1 MSEHLTLG
9 DRLRALAASSHAE
22 CLPFVDREDIERAA
36 GAVDAT
42 EGVSDEELNH
52 LTSQGGLAIMLV
64 ALGQAERQFRWY
76 GDLHAAK
83 PDAEKAARNYEYA
96 DMLRALLPQTGEGE
110 PKNKIVAGAEDALAF
125 AQGDDTRASV
135 ANVRHLTLE
144 EQQTVSA
151 ALARSSKL
159 IHKPA
164 PAPMSEGERDT
175 LSDLE
180 ICNLALSRI
189 AAEPISSLD
198 ENSPAARHCLE
209 LYAPTLD
216 NLLRC
221 GTWPY
226 RPLLANALSW
236 RLAADLASALKNDV
250 TRSHE
255 AMAEFTRALLANKE
269 AKIAERAIADAL
281 SKREDG

>member
-64 ALGQAERQFRWY
+64 VLGQAERQFRWY

-96 DMLRALLPQTGEGE
+96 DMLRALLPQTGGE
-110 PKNKIVAGAEDALAF
+110 AEPEKP
-125 AQGDDTRASV
+125 TPASV
-135 ANVRHLTLE
+135 
-144 EQQTVSA
+144 
-151 ALARSSKL
+151 
-159 IHKPA
+159 
-164 PAPMSEGERDT
+164 SEGERVRV
-175 LSDLE
+175 
-180 ICNLALSRI
+180 ALQECVDVLGMTKLVREQGYT
-189 AAEPISSLD
+189 AATAKKMGSAD
-198 ENSPAARHCLE
+198 
-209 LYAPTLD
+209 LYALHGSQGLARKVKIATD
-216 NLLRC
+216 C
-221 GTWPY
+221 AI
-226 RPLLANALSW
+226 ANAS
-236 RLAADLASALKNDV
+236 K
-250 TRSHE
+250 
-255 AMAEFTRALLANKE
+255 
-269 AKIAERAIADAL
+269 AL

>member
-1 MSEHLTLG
+1 MLSARQWRMWGREIEVNHNFGPPPFGPREHDCFQVAALLEALTEYWK
-9 DRLRALAASSHAE
+9 AAEADG
-22 CLPFVDREDIERAA
+22 LTDDPTDDP
-36 GAVDAT
+36 DASI
-42 EGVSDEELNH
+42 GS
-52 LTSQGGLAIMLV
+52 
-64 ALGQAERQFRWY
+64 Y
-76 GDLHAAK
+76 GDGK
-83 PDAEKAARNYEYA
+83 PLAMTYGHIRR
-96 DMLRALLPQTGEGE
+96 LRALLPQTGEGE
-110 PKNKIVAGAEDALAF
+110 GKNKIVAGAEDALAF

-135 ANVRHLTLE
+135 ANVRYLTLE
-144 EQQTVSA
+144 EQQTVSK
-151 ALARSSKL
+151 ALARSSTL
-159 IHKPA
+159 IHK

-250 TRSHE
+250 TRRHE
-255 AMAEFTRALLANKE
+255 AMAEFSRALLANQE
-269 AKIAERAIADAL
+269 ARIAEKAIADAL
-281 SKREDG
+281 SKREDGTP